1 MRRRALLAGLHSCAR
16 GVTVTGPAGVRAPA
30 WTRGRRVLLA
40 GLHSCARSV
49 LLAALLGVQAS
60 AQTSGVLESGQVFDE
75 SQTHG
80 PGDVKEGYESAGY
93 RTRSRSLLD
102 RRGVRMDLVRL
113 AQEPPLGLPPVPV
126 PADNPL
132 TRAKIDL
139 GRKLFFD
146 RRLSI
151 NDTLSC
157 ATCHI
162 PEQGFTNNELRTP
175 IGVEGRSVLRNSPTL
190 FNVAYQQ
197 HLFLD
202 GREISLENQVWQP
215 MTAHNE
221 MAAPSIGYV
230 IRKIRRMGDYEGR
243 FEQAFEGR
251 GPDILTIGRALA
263 SYQRTLLAADS
274 PFDRWYFGGQSAA
287 VDEAVERGFALFSG
301 KAQCIVCHQVQEDH
315 ALFVDH
321 QFHNTGLGYAA
332 SVNEGKPGTTRVQLA
347 PGVFA
352 ELPQA
357 AIDTVTRQ
365 KLPNDLGLYRVTES
379 PGDRWKFRTQTLR
392 NVALTAPYM
401 HNGRLDTLR
410 EVIDFY
416 DRGGVPNELL
426 SPLIRPLGLTDPEKR
441 DLEAFLRSL
450 TGGNVADLVADAFAA
465 PIGDLSTNDPNWA
478 HENTLGY

>member
-1 MRRRALLAGLHSCAR
+1 MWYAVPASLHVLAR
-16 GVTVTGPAGVRAPA
+16 GV
-30 WTRGRRVLLA
+30 LIA
-40 GLHSCARSV
+40 GLMVA
-49 LLAALLGVQAS
+49 QAS
-60 AQTSGVLESGQVFDE
+60 ARTSGELGSGQAFDE
-75 SQTHG
+75 RQTHG
-80 PGDVKEGYESAGY
+80 PGDVKEGYESADY

-102 RRGVRMDLVRL
+102 RRGVRMDLIRL
-113 AQEPPLGLPPVPV
+113 AQDPPLGLPSVPV

-132 TRAKIDL
+132 TRAKIEL

-175 IGVEGRSVLRNSPTL
+175 VGVEGRSVLRNSPTL
-190 FNVAYQQ
+190 YNVAYQE
-197 HLFLD
+197 HVFLD

-215 MTAHNE
+215 MTARNE

-230 IRKIRRMGDYEGR
+230 IRKVRRMRDYEGL

-251 GPDILTIGRALA
+251 GPDILTIGQALA

-274 PFDRWYFGGQSAA
+274 PFDRWYFGGRADA
-287 VDEAVERGFALFSG
+287 VDESVKRGFALFSG
-301 KAQCIVCHQVQEDH
+301 KAQCVVCHRVQADH
-315 ALFVDH
+315 ALFIDH
-321 QFHNTGLGYAA
+321 EFHNTGLGYAA
-332 SVNEGKPGTTRVQLA
+332 SVSEKKPESTRVQLA

-357 AIDTVTRQ
+357 AIDAVTQQR
-365 KLPNDLGLYRVTES
+365 LPNDLGLYRITES
-379 PGDRWKFRTQTLR
+379 PDDRWKFRTQTLR
-392 NVALTAPYM
+392 NVSLTAPYM
-401 HNGRLDTLR
+401 HNGRFDTLR

-426 SPLIRPLGLTDPEKR
+426 SPLIRPLKLTEKEKQ
-441 DLEAFLRSL
+441 DLEAFLHSL
-450 TGGNVADLVADAFAA
+450 TGSNVPDLVADAFAA
-465 PIGDLSTNDPNWA
+465 PIGDLSSEDPNWA

>member
-1 MRRRALLAGLHSCAR
+1 MRRAVLGGLRLFARGALLAGL
-16 GVTVTGPAGVRAPA
+16 TMPF
-30 WTRGRRVLLA
+30 
-40 GLHSCARSV
+40 
-49 LLAALLGVQAS
+49 AS
-60 AQTSGVLESGQVFDE
+60 ARTSGELDSGQGFDA
-75 SQTHG
+75 SQTRG
-80 PGDVKEGYESAGY
+80 PGDVKEGYESADY

-102 RRGVRMDLVRL
+102 RRGL
-113 AQEPPLGLPPVPV
+113 AQDLIRFALDPPLGLPPVPV

-132 TRAKIDL
+132 TREKIEL

-175 IGVEGRSVLRNSPTL
+175 VGVEGRSVLRNSPTL
-190 FNVAYQQ
+190 YNVAYQE

-215 MTAHNE
+215 MTARNE

-230 IRKIRRMGDYEGR
+230 VRKLERMRDYAGL
-243 FEQAFEGR
+243 FERAFDGR
-251 GPDILTIGRALA
+251 GPNVLTIGQALA

-274 PFDRWYFGGQSAA
+274 AFDRWYFGGRADA
-287 VDEAVERGFALFSG
+287 VDESVKRGFALFSA
-301 KAQCIVCHQVQEDH
+301 KAQCIVCHQVQGDH

-321 QFHNTGLGYAA
+321 RFHNTGLGYAD
-332 SVNEGKPGTTRVQLA
+332 SVTANKPETTRVQLA

-352 ELPQA
+352 TLSRA
-357 AIDTVTRQ
+357 AIDAVTQQR
-365 KLPNDLGLYRVTES
+365 LPNDLGLYRITEN

-392 NVALTAPYM
+392 NVSLTAPYM
-401 HNGRLDTLR
+401 HNGRFDTLR

-416 DRGGVPNELL
+416 DRGGIPNELL
-426 SPLIRPLGLTDPEKR
+426 SPLIRPLNLTEPEKQ
-441 DLEAFLRSL
+441 DLEAFLHSL
-450 TGGNVADLVADAFAA
+450 TGGNVPDIVADAFAA
-465 PIGDLSTNDPNWA
+465 PIGNLSREDPNWA
-478 HENTLGY
+478 HETTLGY

>member
-1 MRRRALLAGLHSCAR
+1 MWYAVPASLHVLAR
-16 GVTVTGPAGVRAPA
+16 GV
-30 WTRGRRVLLA
+30 LIA
-40 GLHSCARSV
+40 GLIVA
-49 LLAALLGVQAS
+49 QAS
-60 AQTSGVLESGQVFDE
+60 ARTSGELGSGQAFDE
-75 SQTHG
+75 RQTQG
-80 PGDVKEGYESAGY
+80 SGDVKEGYESADY

-102 RRGVRMDLVRL
+102 RRGIRMDLIGL
-113 AQEPPLGLPPVPV
+113 AQDPPLGLPSVPV

-132 TRAKIDL
+132 TRAKIEL

-175 IGVEGRSVLRNSPTL
+175 VGVEGRSVLRNSPTL
-190 FNVAYQQ
+190 YNVAYQE
-197 HLFLD
+197 HVFLD

-215 MTAHNE
+215 MTARNE

-230 IRKIRRMGDYEGR
+230 IRKVRRMRDYEAL

-251 GPDILTIGRALA
+251 GPDILTIGQALA

-274 PFDRWYFGGQSAA
+274 PFDRWYFGGRADV
-287 VDEAVERGFALFSG
+287 VDESVKHGFALFSG
-301 KAQCIVCHQVQEDH
+301 KAQCVVCHRVQDDH
-315 ALFVDH
+315 ALFIDH

-332 SVNEGKPGTTRVQLA
+332 SVSEKKPESTRVQLA

-352 ELPQA
+352 ELPRA
-357 AIDTVTRQ
+357 AIDAVTQQR
-365 KLPNDLGLYRVTES
+365 LPNDLGLYRITES
-379 PGDRWKFRTQTLR
+379 PDDRWKFRTQTLR
-392 NVALTAPYM
+392 NVSLTAPYM
-401 HNGRLDTLR
+401 HNGRFDTLR

-426 SPLIRPLGLTDPEKR
+426 SPLIRPLELTEKEKQ
-441 DLEAFLRSL
+441 DLEAFLHSL
-450 TGGNVADLVADAFAA
+450 TGSNVPDLVADAFAA
-465 PIGDLSTNDPNWA
+465 PIGDLSSEDPNWA
-478 HENTLGY
+478 HENTLGF